1 MFDCWGFDIST
12 PRRCAFYCYW
22 YFLRV
27 VSHKKCQIYFLTLQY
42 FRNHLSLIAKY
53 ERMDIFRML
62 RPAHYLL
69 HKNYFIDVWS
79 FVLFNLLLDMKSH
92 MYFRN
97 VQNSNGQN
105 IIGHYLSIK
114 SIIIHFSL
122 GMLHVQEIG
131 FIFFYLS
138 FNKYTYKRNFSTCFL
153 CPRGFSVCVG
163 VFPRRANGVITSR
176 CFSTSCDVFF
186 NVIFFTKNYLSFV
199 NDICLKIY

>member
-131 FIFFYLS
+131 FFFFFIYLLINTHINGIFRHVSCVLVDFQFALVFSREGPMELLLPAASRRPVTFFLMS
-138 FNKYTYKRNFSTCFL
+138 FFL
-153 CPRGFSVCVG
+153 LR
-163 VFPRRANGVITSR
+163 T
-176 CFSTSCDVFF
+176 
-186 NVIFFTKNYLSFV
+186 
-199 NDICLKIY
+199 ICHL